1 MTGLVS
7 SAAPSSSGRYPS
19 GRELLEAMGLA
30 SRQTEQRMEALLPTP
45 ARYIGRVQE
54 AARYAVFAGG
64 KRLRP
69 FLVKSS
75 SALFGVSEDNWLQ
88 AAAAVE
94 MVHTYSLVHDDLPCM
109 DDDTLRRGK
118 PTTHVQFDEAT
129 ALLAGDAL
137 LTLAFE
143 VLSQP
148 AAHADAGVRCALIAK
163 LAQAG
168 GTLGMIGGQ
177 MMDMEAPN
185 SDFGYDEILTLQKL
199 KTGALF
205 EFCCEAGPILGGA
218 SEAER
223 ALLRDYAADF
233 GLVFQ
238 ISDDLIDATGDA
250 GKAGKTV
257 GKDEAQGKATL
268 ISLLGLD
275 AARAKVVEL
284 AEQAAARLDGFGSAA
299 DSLRGLP
306 FMLIDRES

>member
-1 MTGLVS
+1 MAHV
-7 SAAPSSSGRYPS
+7 
-19 GRELLEAMGLA
+19 
-30 SRQTEQRMEALLPTP
+30 SRQTDERMERLLPQP

-54 AARYAVFAGG
+54 AVRYATFAGG

-69 FLVKSS
+69 FLVQAS
-75 SALFGVSEDNWLQ
+75 SALFGVAEDNWLQ

-137 LTLAFE
+137 LTMAFE
-143 VLSQP
+143 VLAQP
-148 AAHADAGVRCALIAK
+148 ATHADPAVRCAIITK

-168 GTLGMIGGQ
+168 GTIGMIGGQ
-177 MMDMEAPN
+177 MMDMEAAN
-185 SDFGYDEILTLQKL
+185 SDFNQDEILMLQRL

-218 SEAER
+218 SEQDR
-223 ALLRDYAADF
+223 KMLRDYAADF

-238 ISDDLIDATGDA
+238 ISDDLIDAVGDS

-268 ISLLGLD
+268 ISLLGID
-275 AARAKVVEL
+275 QARAKVVEL
-284 AEQAAARLDGFGSAA
+284 AEQAAARLDRFGPEA

-306 FMLIDRES
+306 FLLIDRET